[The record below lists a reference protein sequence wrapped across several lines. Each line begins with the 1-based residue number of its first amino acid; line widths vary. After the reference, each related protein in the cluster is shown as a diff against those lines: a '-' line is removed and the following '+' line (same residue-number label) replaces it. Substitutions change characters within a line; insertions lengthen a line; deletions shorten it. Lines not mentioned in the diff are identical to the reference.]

1 MNLSPAV
8 AEELSLET
16 DGDEIQKGVVVADIA
31 ADSLAASFG
40 VHKGDVIVEVNGA
53 EIKTTAD
60 LEAACS
66 QKARYWD
73 LTISRGGQLIRT
85 RIGG

>member
-8 AEELSLET
+8 SEELSLET
-16 DGDEIQKGVVVADIA
+16 DSDDVQKGVVVADVA
-31 ADSLAASFG
+31 PDSLAANFG
-40 VHKGDVIVEVNGA
+40 VKKGDIIVDVNGA

-60 LEAACS
+60 LAEACN
-66 QKARYWD
+66 QVRYWD